1 MCVSSVSR
9 SSDATLYE
17 WKRGENEK
25 LKRYARLYDK
35 RFLRKLYKADLI
47 MRKRYRDNSGRAGTQ
62 ELSYRRRKAIS
73 WRKFCKT
80 IASAYPKHAKTA
92 ELVRRFCFMVYSQC
106 KSITFD
112 EASLL
117 FKKPFKTVY
126 FFIPEQ
132 LPYKSVR
139 RVSYVLF
146 SGILPPFLFLFL
158 LVFCEPR
165 CSKVMN

>member
-35 RFLRKLYKADLI
+35 RFLRKLYKADLL
-47 MRKRYRDNSGRAGTQ
+47 MRKRYRDNSGRAVTQ

-80 IASAYPKHAKTA
+80 IASTYPKHAKTA

>member
-1 MCVSSVSR
+1 
-9 SSDATLYE
+9 
-17 WKRGENEK
+17 
-25 LKRYARLYDK
+25 
-35 RFLRKLYKADLI
+35 
-47 MRKRYRDNSGRAGTQ
+47 MRKRYRDHRGILGVYDDTYRGSAGTQ

-80 IASAYPKHAKTA
+80 IASTYPKHAKTA
-92 ELVRRFCFMVYSQC
+92 DSIRRFCFMVYSQC

>member
-25 LKRYARLYDK
+25 LKLYARLYDK
-35 RFLRKLYKADLI
+35 RFLRKLYKADLL
-47 MRKRYRDNSGRAGTQ
+47 MRKRYRDNSGRAVTQ
-62 ELSYRRRKAIS
+62 ELSYRRRKAIF

-80 IASAYPKHAKTA
+80 IASTYPKHAKTA
-92 ELVRRFCFMVYSQC
+92 DSIRRFCFMVYSQC

>member
-35 RFLRKLYKADLI
+35 RFLRKLYKADLL

-80 IASAYPKHAKTA
+80 IASTYPKHAKTA
-92 ELVRRFCFMVYSQC
+92 DSIRRFCFMVYSQC